1 MKRTIIPLVTL
12 VLMVIGVMT
21 GGPALAGLKVFLDST
36 IELNEAED
44 TITLPL
50 FRGTH
55 DGLDVFYIVTESS
68 DRDDAEDERGV
79 NWAPKL
85 VNALGTAAVQEVT
98 VVDGVVQFAG
108 TVDFSPERVVVPGP
122 TGFPPDQAEPGS
134 IGDASYSPLI
144 TTGDGIVLNA
154 PHVTN
159 TSSSGLHDSVVDI
172 EFNRMEVTLEL
183 VDGLYHGKE
192 ILYISTEA
200 SDFATAAL
208 EAATF
213 APNMNAAPVMGSND
227 PNTSARAAITPFVN
241 GKTGL
246 NNPERQ
252 GLNSALLGEGDPL
265 NVTEEHPNRRGKIPL
280 YSPLWDAH
288 PARWTDEAIAAG
300 ERRRLDH
307 HDDIA
312 EAVNDGLVVSVGAGP
327 ANPTLGGLRAAGF
340 IVNCPVMALR

>member
-1 MKRTIIPLVTL
+1 MKRMNIPLVTL
-12 VLMVIGVMT
+12 ALMVIGVAASS
-21 GGPALAGLKVFLDST
+21 PALAGLKVFLDST
-36 IELNEAED
+36 IELNEAEG

-55 DGLDVFYIVTESS
+55 DGSNVFYIVTESS

-98 VVDGVVQFAG
+98 VVDGVVQFVG
-108 TVDFSPERVVVPGP
+108 TVDFSPERIVVPGP
-122 TGFPPDQAEPGS
+122 GGFPPAQAEPGS
-134 IGDASYSPLI
+134 IGDANYSPLI

-154 PHVTN
+154 PHVAN
-159 TSSSGLHDSVVDI
+159 NSSSGLHDSVVDI
-172 EFNRMEVTLEL
+172 DFNRMEVTLEL
-183 VDGLYHGKE
+183 VDGFYHGKE
-192 ILYISTEA
+192 ILYISTEV
-200 SDFATAAL
+200 SDFTTAAL

-241 GKTGL
+241 GETGV

-252 GLNSALLGEGDPL
+252 GLNSALMGEGDPL
-265 NVTEEHPNRRGKIPL
+265 NVTEEHPNHRGKIPL
-280 YSPLWDAH
+280 YSPLWDVH
-288 PARWTDEAIAAG
+288 PARWTAAAIAAG
-300 ERRRLDH
+300 ERERLDR

-312 EAVNDGLVVSVGAGP
+312 DAVEDGLIISVGAGP
-327 ANPTLGGLRAAGF
+327 ANPVLGGLRAAGF
-340 IVNCPVMALR
+340 IVNCPIVALL